1 MYRATFE
8 FRTSLKKSEVYQ
20 RDEVLGK
27 TSAMR
32 GELRTPRGAV
42 ADSET
47 ALTQEGGVGKPM
59 DALGSDMRMRE
70 QRESMKTKKP
80 MEPCKHGKNL

>member
-27 TSAMR
+27 VSAMR
-32 GELRTPRGAV
+32 GELRTPRSAV
-42 ADSET
+42 EYSET
-47 ALTQEGGVGKPM
+47 A
-59 DALGSDMRMRE
+59 RR
-70 QRESMKTKKP
+70 KKASLA
-80 MEPCKHGKNL
+80 NRWTR

>member
-8 FRTSLKKSEVYQ
+8 FRTSLKKSEVFQ

-27 TSAMR
+27 ASAIR
-32 GELRTPRGAV
+32 GELRTPRNAV
-42 ADSET
+42 EYSET

-59 DALGSDMRMRE
+59 DAFGSDMRMRE
-70 QRESMKTKKP
+70 QTESMQTKKP
-80 MEPCKHGKNL
+80 MKPCKHGKNV

>member
-8 FRTSLKKSEVYQ
+8 FRTSLKKSEVCQ

-27 TSAMR
+27 ASAMR
-32 GELRTPRGAV
+32 GQLRTPRSAV
-42 ADSET
+42 EYSET

>member
-27 TSAMR
+27 ASAMR
-32 GELRTPRGAV
+32 GELRTPRSAV
-42 ADSET
+42 EYSET
-47 ALTQEGGVGKPM
+47 ALTQEGSVGKPM

-80 MEPCKHGKNL
+80 MKPCKHGKNV

>member
-27 TSAMR
+27 ASAMR
-32 GELRTPRGAV
+32 GELRTPRSAV
-42 ADSET
+42 EYSET

-70 QRESMKTKKP
+70 QTESMKTKKP
-80 MEPCKHGKNL
+80 MEPCKHGKNM

>member
-27 TSAMR
+27 ASAMR
-32 GELRTPRGAV
+32 GELRTPRSAV
-42 ADSET
+42 EYSET
-47 ALTQEGGVGKPM
+47 ALTQEGSVGKPM
-59 DALGSDMRMRE
+59 DALGSYIRMR
-70 QRESMKTKKP
+70 
-80 MEPCKHGKNL
+80 GKRNL

>member
-20 RDEVLGK
+20 RDEVLRK
-27 TSAMR
+27 ASAMR
-32 GELRTPRGAV
+32 GGLRTPRNAV
-42 ADSET
+42 EYSET

-59 DALGSDMRMRE
+59 DAFGSDMRMRE
-70 QRESMKTKKP
+70 QTESMKTKKP
-80 MEPCKHGKNL
+80 MKPCKHGKKV

>member
-8 FRTSLKKSEVYQ
+8 FRTSLKESEVYQ

-32 GELRTPRGAV
+32 GELRTPRSAV
-42 ADSET
+42 EYSET

>member
-27 TSAMR
+27 ASAMR
-32 GELRTPRGAV
+32 GELRTSRNAV
-42 ADSET
+42 EYSET
-47 ALTQEGGVGKPM
+47 AGQTDGRVRILDTHERPT
-59 DALGSDMRMRE
+59 
-70 QRESMKTKKP
+70 ESMRTKKP
-80 MEPCKHGKNL
+80 MKPCKHGRNV

>member
-1 MYRATFE
+1 MYRATYE

-32 GELRTPRGAV
+32 GELRTPRSTV
-42 ADSET
+42 EYSET
-47 ALTQEGGVGKPM
+47 ALTQEGGAGKPI

-70 QRESMKTKKP
+70 QSETTKTKKP
-80 MEPCKHGKNL
+80 VEPCKHGKNV

>member
-8 FRTSLKKSEVYQ
+8 FRTFLKKSEVYQ
-20 RDEVLGK
+20 RDEVLAK

-32 GELRTPRGAV
+32 GELRTPRSAV
-42 ADSET
+42 EYSET

-59 DALGSDMRMRE
+59 DAFGSDMRTRE
-70 QRESMKTKKP
+70 QTESMKTMHP
-80 MEPCKHGKNL
+80 MKPCKHGKHV